1 MLPGALPGDRVERL
15 AAVYDAAVASADP
28 ADMRVGRTTT
38 RVDGLMSRS
47 AAFDGLYVYP
57 PLLEACCRV
66 IGRPFKLSS
75 LRARTLRPGAVAQE
89 LHVDVQ
95 RESDDWP
102 LVGFILM
109 VDAFRADNGA
119 TRFVRGSHR
128 WLERPGDAP
137 LSDRV
142 VSEIPACEP
151 AGSLLVFNGSAW
163 HGHSANASAKPRR
176 SIQGAFIPREGNAT
190 AGWRVRLKPE
200 TLTRMSALARYIMAA

>member
-1 MLPGALPGDRVERL
+1 MEGPVERRSQQLGHPGVEDRKL
-15 AAVYDAAVASADP
+15 ALHSSGLQVDYSSDQRA
-28 ADMRVGRTTT
+28 GR
-38 RVDGLMSRS
+38 S
-47 AAFDGLYVYP
+47 
-57 PLLEACCRV
+57 
-66 IGRPFKLSS
+66 
-75 LRARTLRPGAVAQE
+75 
-89 LHVDVQ
+89 
-95 RESDDWP
+95 
-102 LVGFILM
+102 
-109 VDAFRADNGA
+109 DNGA